1 MNSSYM
7 REETIYS
14 GIDASSSS
22 DIDAYSSMATSVLIR
37 VTPEHYSL
45 LSGTTLFIGFLLTI
59 IFASWQVRREHVW
72 MASKRSDLEQGV
84 SSTSGEAEV
93 ISSADITRSMVS
105 LLSFYLSC
113 QERTI

>member
-1 MNSSYM
+1 MNSSFM
-7 REETIYS
+7 QEEIINYGSDT
-14 GIDASSSS
+14 SSSS
-22 DIDAYSSMATSVLIR
+22 DAYSSMSVLIR